1 MNYPAPDGTIIQS
14 SSNGPVSYT
23 CAAPASLSDGTYE
36 SFETS
41 SKSDNSLQQIRIVRV
56 VSNGQVEITITE
68 RTQQEIEQY
77 FQNIGQ

>member
-14 SSNGPVSYT
+14 SSNGPVSYA
-23 CAAPASLSDGTYE
+23 CAAPVSLSEGTYE

-56 VSNGQVEITITE
+56 VSAGQVQITVTE